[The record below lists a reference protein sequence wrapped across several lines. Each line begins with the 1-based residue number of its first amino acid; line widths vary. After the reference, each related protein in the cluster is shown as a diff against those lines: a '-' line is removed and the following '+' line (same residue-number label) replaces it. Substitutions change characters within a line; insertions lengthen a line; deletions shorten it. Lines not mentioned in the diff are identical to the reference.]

1 MKLILQKKLPNFIL
15 KIRIM
20 SKYKILFLIVFIF
33 CGGGYIDTSYEDDVI
48 YAVREVYEN
57 NVSNMTDEEILER
70 ELEICEFY
78 YRDYEIILESGDAG
92 FFIIDYAYQDNR
104 NMGLSPYESEMLLEA
119 ELNYCGFSS
128 NYASLDTDILLC
140 MYEYD
145 YQVYYLGNIDYDDTS
160 IPCEK

>member
-33 CGGGYIDTSYEDDVI
+33 VVVVTLTPVIKDDVI

-70 ELEICEFY
+70 ELE
-78 YRDYEIILESGDAG
+78 DL
-92 FFIIDYAYQDNR
+92 
-104 NMGLSPYESEMLLEA
+104 
-119 ELNYCGFSS
+119 
-128 NYASLDTDILLC
+128 
-140 MYEYD
+140 
-145 YQVYYLGNIDYDDTS
+145 
-160 IPCEK
+160 